1 MSVKLSR
8 NFRLYSNL
16 NLYKPDFVVHGDD
29 WKSGVQSKVR
39 EKVINALKD
48 WGGTLIE
55 VPYTE
60 GISSTNLN
68 QALKAVGTTPDI
80 RRSRLKRLLD
90 AKSLVRILE
99 VHNGLTGL
107 IVENVSVEKDGQKI
121 EFDGM
126 WGSSLTDSTAKG
138 KPDIEAVDVTSE
150 QILAEIIEVTTKP
163 IICDADTGGQIEHF
177 ALLLKHLN

>member
-1 MSVKLSR
+1 M
-8 NFRLYSNL
+8 NFDQRKIVVENIKNVCKVVPQETLDYIPNL

-55 VPYTE
+55 VPYTGE

-126 WGSSLTDSTAKG
+126 WGG
-138 KPDIEAVDVTSE
+138 KQLI
-150 QILAEIIEVTTKP
+150 Q
-163 IICDADTGGQIEHF
+163 
-177 ALLLKHLN
+177 LLKENQTLKRLM